1 MFGGIALLSM
11 ARNNS
16 FIADAFEVCDDT
28 GECCSQPWKAVFA
41 GNVLVISLVLMVQDV
56 RADFVLITA
65 TVLCGSV
72 GILTPGQA
80 FGGFAAGGNILIQ
93 VIFILVKGV
102 QDSGVLDLIFT
113 RLLGRPRLQCT
124 ALLRCQAISA
134 ALSAFLQQNTVA
146 MAGASCL
153 AIWGPQVRLTAR
165 ELLMPFVAS
174 GGMGGN
180 LLLVSSSV
188 SLTVA
193 ALMPDA
199 KLRMLDPAP
208 VTLILT
214 VASCIYGTTCSV
226 PLLRSSSAGA
236 GTVIEMARVI
246 TTDIAG
252 DCFTIDMEV
261 CAESLLLGRS
271 PRQAGLIM
279 AEVTLSDESLADE
292 PIAAGGVLRF
302 VATAAGIAKLRRQA
316 VGLSIRNPDRRD
328 PLDTLGAGRHRRRLY
343 EVGVGGKFVGCD
355 FPPIVPQAHCLAVRR
370 PGVAACTGQLEAGD
384 VLLVEAFEDFADQFD
399 LRHELAFVS
408 LVPCSSPPR
417 HGRKVDTLR
426 GWLASMLL
434 LIVFTLAVLNIGEIA
449 FLGMCALIVAVLLNI
464 VRRNTLLQSLNL
476 QIYLVIAGGL
486 GLSQAM
492 SRSGL
497 AHAVAIVVVSAG
509 EAAAFGSPVGI
520 LLALSIVSQ
529 ILANLMSNTATI
541 AMMSPIAVQ
550 ACTQRHIN
558 QKTAA
563 LVLLYSCNA
572 AFSTPFATS
581 ANLIIKDFGQY
592 TFKDYLRFGMPLQLI
607 STVLIT
613 LCTVL
618 IFGIDE

>member
-1 MFGGIALLSM
+1 MLGSIALLSM

-16 FIADAFEVCDDT
+16 SIAEVFEVCDDT
-28 GECCSQPWKAVFA
+28 GECSSQPWKAVFA
-41 GNVLVISLVLMVQDV
+41 GNVLVLSLVLMVQDV

-72 GILTPGQA
+72 GILTPEQA
-80 FGGFAAGGNILIQ
+80 FSGFAAGGNILIQ
-93 VIFILVKGV
+93 VIFLLVKGV

-113 RLLGRPRLQCT
+113 RLLGCPRLQCT
-124 ALLRCQAISA
+124 ALLRCQVISA

-153 AIWGPQVRLTAR
+153 AVWGPQVNLTAR

-188 SLTVA
+188 SLTAA

-199 KLRMLDPAP
+199 KLCMLDPAP

-214 VASCIYGTTCSV
+214 ATSCLYGTACSL
-226 PLLRSSSAGA
+226 PLLRSSSASPA
-236 GTVIEMARVI
+236 IEMTRVI
-246 TTDIAG
+246 TTDMPG

-279 AEVTLSDESLADE
+279 AEVSLSDESLADE
-292 PIAAGGVLRF
+292 PIVAGGVLRF

-328 PLDTLGAGRHRRRLY
+328 PLDTLGAGRHKRRLY

-355 FPPIVPQAHCLAVRR
+355 FPPIIPQAHSLAARR
-370 PGVAACTGQLEAGD
+370 PGEAACTGQLEAGD
-384 VLLVEAFEDFADQFD
+384 ILLVEAFEDFADQVNV
-399 LRHELAFVS
+399 RHELAFVS

-434 LIVFTLAVLNIGEIA
+434 LVVFTLAVLNVGEIA
-449 FLGMCALIVAVLLNI
+449 FLGMCALIVAVLLN
-464 VRRNTLLQSLNL
+464 VVHRNTLLQSLNL

-497 AHAVAIVVVSAG
+497 AHAVATVVVSAG

-558 QKTAA
+558 QKAAA
-563 LVLLYSCNA
+563 LVLIYSCNA
-572 AFSTPFATS
+572 AFSTPFANS
-581 ANLIIKDFGQY
+581 ANLIIKDLGQY
-592 TFKDYLRFGMPLQLI
+592 TFKDYWRFGMPLQLI

-613 LCTVL
+613 FCTVL
-618 IFGIDE
+618 IFGIHE